1 MANRGR
7 NIFLALMLIL
17 LVVLLGFLYYNMS
30 SALAMRPEEAK
41 VKLNKG
47 EFDAVVD
54 VRTDAEWSMG
64 HFPLAIHIPVAKI
77 ATEVEKRIP
86 DKKARVLVYCNTSTR
101 ARQGAEAMQALGYTN
116 VRYLLGTHKNIM

>member
-1 MANRGR
+1 MSNRGR
-7 NIFLALMLIL
+7 NIFIALMLIA

-41 VKLNKG
+41 AKLNKG

-64 HFPLAIHIPVAKI
+64 HFPLAIHIPIAKI
-77 ATEVEKRIP
+77 TSEVEKRIP
-86 DKKARVLVYCNTSTR
+86 DKNARVLVYCNTSTR
-101 ARQGAEAMQALGYTN
+101 SRQGAEAMQALGYKN